1 MKELT
6 IHCVA
11 VNTSHL
17 FASHCRSPNAEKTSK
32 LKYKQNYS
40 RKKGPL

>member
-1 MKELT
+1 MKQLT
-6 IHCVA
+6 THCVA

-17 FASHCRSPNAEKTSK
+17 FASHCKKVAK

-40 RKKGPL
+40 KKETLLKKAV